1 MDRFSWLM
9 VNFFAIGLM
18 RMIFFAAMRSN
29 ELGKTIGG
37 QVEKVGENVFRTM
50 PILKIG

>member
-18 RMIFFAAMRSN
+18 RMIFFAAMKSN